1 MKNLLIWEIVTLVI
15 GAWGTYAGIRTLR
28 LSDKEFLAEWE
39 QAAKKNAK
47 REGTTEE
54 EAIRRYAGDKRKDP
68 RTWRLMIGGR
78 GLATGLVLLF
88 AFVLLV
94 LLDIGT

>member
-1 MKNLLIWEIVTLVI
+1 MVSIHFWQVILLVL
-15 GAWGTYAGIRTLR
+15 GLWGTYAGLRTLR

-39 QAAKKNAK
+39 QAARKNAK
-47 REGTTEE
+47 REGITEE
-54 EAIRRYAGDKRKDP
+54 EAIRRYAGDKKRDP

-88 AFVLLV
+88 AFTLLV

>member
-1 MKNLLIWEIVTLVI
+1 MKNYLIWEIVTLAGGI
-15 GAWGTYAGIRTLR
+15 WGTYLGVRTLR

-39 QAAKKNAK
+39 QAARKNAK
-47 REGTTEE
+47 RDGITEE

-78 GLATGLVLLF
+78 GLAAGLVLLF
-88 AFVLLV
+88 AFALIV